1 MRREFVT
8 NSFCFGRHKVEW
20 VTIFFKEESPP
31 EQESECAYLKTS
43 PNLSDTRMV
52 RESFVNANWVG
63 LFGNSLDVREDD
75 EIVRQVNGTLPLVDQ
90 FKYRE
95 LP

>member
-1 MRREFVT
+1 
-8 NSFCFGRHKVEW
+8 
-20 VTIFFKEESPP
+20 
-31 EQESECAYLKTS
+31 
-43 PNLSDTRMV
+43 MV